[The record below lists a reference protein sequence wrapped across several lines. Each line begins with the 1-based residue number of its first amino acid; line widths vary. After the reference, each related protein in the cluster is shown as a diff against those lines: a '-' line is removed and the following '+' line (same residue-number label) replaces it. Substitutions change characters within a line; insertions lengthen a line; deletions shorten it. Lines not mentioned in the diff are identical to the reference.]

1 MEGYFMKRDTRNNLL
16 KMLLGA
22 GLYVLDPLRDRL
34 ADRVDDITDRAQ
46 DTYESAVDRVSS
58 VTDRIRGKRS
68 DAWDNA
74 MWMLLGVG
82 VGVGVGILLAPA
94 SGEEIRENIA
104 GKVHDVRERVR
115 GRVSS
120 EPRSASGTYGE

>member
-1 MEGYFMKRDTRNNLL
+1 MRRDTRNNLL

-34 ADRVDDITDRAQ
+34 ADRMDDITDRAH
-46 DTYESAVDRVSS
+46 DTYDSAVDRVSS
-58 VTDRIRGKRS
+58 LSDRIRGKRS
-68 DAWDNA
+68 DPWGNA

-82 VGVGVGILLAPA
+82 VGVGVGILLAPS
-94 SGEEIRENIA
+94 SGEELRENIA
-104 GKVHDVRERVR
+104 GKVHDVSERVR

>member
-1 MEGYFMKRDTRNNLL
+1 MKRDRRNNLL

-34 ADRVDDITDRAQ
+34 ADRVDDISDRAK
-46 DTYESAVDRVSS
+46 DTYESTVDKVSS
-58 VTDRIRGKRS
+58 LSDRIRGKES
-68 DAWDNA
+68 DPWGNV

-104 GKVHDVRERVR
+104 GKVHDVSERVR
-115 GRVSS
+115 GRVS